1 MKRLIEIETG
11 KIVSEDTFKKAH
23 KNVLFGGGI
32 SEEVAQSF
40 GYSIVLND
48 PKPNYEELSHDIKT
62 SVVEERE
69 GRWYQTWRVIQ
80 RPDADSRVRDKR
92 NQLLAESDWIV
103 VMHTEKGTNIPA
115 EWEVYRQE
123 LRDITDQSDFP
134 YDVTWPTK
142 PST

>member
-69 GRWYQTWRVIQ
+69 DRWYQTWRVIQ

-92 NQLLAESDWIV
+92 NQLLGDTDWIV
-103 VMHTEKGTNIPA
+103 TRAYERNENIPS
-115 EWEVYRQE
+115 EWEIYRQA
-123 LRDITDQSDFP
+123 LRDVPQQEGFP
-134 YDVTWPTK
+134 QNVVWPVK
-142 PST
+142 PE